1 MVRFAILNVLVLLF
15 VLPTSVLTKEHK
27 PTHLEPLD
35 HGYVGIHG
43 MVLFNHGRNLYA
55 SHMPLYRKPHNAQII
70 YQIETQH
77 DSLLKLVKNTDMV
90 TVKPELFNLQR
101 LINGEAMSV
110 NVDVYNGHFEREGS
124 LQFKDIEIILSKQVY
139 LRILE
144 DISPASVEKKYDDV
158 TLDNGGRLLVY
169 QIQSAPSFDHI
180 LMLADTSSCPKTIN
194 TKTLVPEDKDL
205 NALLDVCGSLKSVY
219 FETQDFKKRSH

>member
-1 MVRFAILNVLVLLF
+1 MVFL
-15 VLPTSVLTKEHK
+15 LPTSVFSVFAKEHK
-27 PTHLEPLD
+27 STQPDSLG

-43 MVLFNHGRNLYA
+43 MVLFNHGTNLYV
-55 SHMPLYRKPHNAQII
+55 SHLPLYRKPHNAQII
-70 YQIETQH
+70 YQIETQQ
-77 DSLLKLVKNTDMV
+77 DSLLKLVKNAAMV
-90 TVKPELFNLQR
+90 TAKPEMFNLQR

-139 LRILE
+139 LRMLE

-158 TLDNGGRLLVY
+158 ALDNGGSLLVY

-180 LMLADTSSCPKTIN
+180 LMLADASSCPKTIS
-194 TKTLVPEDKDL
+194 TKTLVPVEKDL
-205 NALLDVCGSLKSVY
+205 NALLGVCGSLKSVY